1 MKVSFLFK
9 DEEGRR
15 TLHFLRLFFKRP
27 KAGLDALAKL
37 AALEVA
43 AQQARLELA
52 DAERSATTQALEVGA
67 AEPAPAGD
75 NPAKRAAEIMFDALN
90 QISRGE
96 AFFDDAK
103 RLKRIATT
111 AVLQVEKLVRETK
124 QK

>member
-1 MKVSFLFK
+1 MKVSFLFR
-9 DEEGRR
+9 DDEGRR
-15 TLHFLRLFFKRP
+15 TLHFLRDFFKRP

-37 AALEVA
+37 ATLEVA

-52 DAERSATTQALEVGA
+52 DAERDAANQALEVGA
-67 AEPAPAGD
+67 VEPAPAGND
-75 NPAKRAAEIMFDALN
+75 PAKRAAEIMFDALN

-111 AVLQVEKLVRETK
+111 AVLQVEKLARGNK
-124 QK
+124 Q